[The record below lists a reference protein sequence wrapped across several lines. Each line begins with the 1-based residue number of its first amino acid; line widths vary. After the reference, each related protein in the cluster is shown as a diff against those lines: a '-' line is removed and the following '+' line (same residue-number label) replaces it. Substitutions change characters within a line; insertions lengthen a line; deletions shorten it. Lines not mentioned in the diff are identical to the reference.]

1 MQARSET
8 ETKDNDADDRQRLF
22 RPNVIRWKGANG
34 APSCSNYSKPLPGV
48 WFSDSDDD
56 NDQVQAQWVNL
67 QIGYHRKTYILKAI
81 ESDKELD
88 HIIVTT
94 QIQIRFNYP

>member
-56 NDQVQAQWVNL
+56 NDQVQAQWVIL
-67 QIGYHRKTYILKAI
+67 IQIHRKTYILKSI
-81 ESDKELD
+81 ESDGELD
-88 HIIVTT
+88 QIIVTA
-94 QIQIRFNYP
+94 QIQIRFNYT